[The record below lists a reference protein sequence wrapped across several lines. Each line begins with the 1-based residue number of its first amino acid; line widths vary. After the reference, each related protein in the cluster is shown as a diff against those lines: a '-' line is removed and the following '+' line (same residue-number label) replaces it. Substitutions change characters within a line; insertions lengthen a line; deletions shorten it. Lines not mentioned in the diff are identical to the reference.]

1 LFDFRLETGEMI
13 DRLVEGC
20 NSVVMIAADTVRRP
34 NGHRPRWLAAALGV
48 REWTAARQG
57 ATRREVNRARDLA
70 LKRDAERIAA
80 LYALCDDRE
89 INERHLLKKTARQRL
104 GSKF

>member
-1 LFDFRLETGEMI
+1 MI

-20 NSVVMIAADTVRRP
+20 NSVVMIAADAVRRP
-34 NGHRPRWLAAALGV
+34 NGHRARWLAAALGV